1 MSREY
6 KRIQQYET
14 KILALKEKG
23 CTQKK
28 IAEALDLELSQV
40 KNFFDRYNKKQ
51 QKLLSG
57 ADLRRRGRLP
67 RDITLMKQFSSAKFH
82 FSVRPDDERKV
93 LPVESR
99 SMWDCFF
106 SEEEFRRIYR

>member
-14 KILALKEKG
+14 RILGLKEKG
-23 CTQKK
+23 YTQKK
-28 IAEALDLELSQV
+28 IAEALNLELSQV
-40 KNFFDRYNKKQ
+40 KNFFSRYNKKQ

-67 RDITLMKQFSSAKFH
+67 YDISSMKHFNSARFH
-82 FSVRPDDERKV
+82 FSVRPSEEKKISV
-93 LPVESR
+93 VESR
-99 SMWDCFF
+99 SMWDFF
-106 SEEEFRRIYR
+106 FNEEEFRRIYR